1 MNFEWICVKLTNF
14 EEVEAEFLD
23 ITNKIKEALITS
35 DVNVVS
41 LVEQLCTVS
50 AVGNQKIPLFDEDA
64 FEKLESMDEFW
75 NRLKMFWSIFDYD
88 LLQFVI
94 KITECEKAQTIL
106 EEFFSRYDP
115 SVVEDVDLVLHC
127 RVEFW
132 EKSLKPILRIKIN
145 TDSCD
150 LDVLQ
155 KTKKIVVETYNL
167 QKHSLCFK
175 GVFIKEGCIELL
187 YYISKAMMMYFLQLK
202 VTDSSFAELIDYKI
216 IGLQIN
222 DRKLQIPYKTDNTT
236 VSS

>member
-1 MNFEWICVKLTNF
+1 MNFED
-14 EEVEAEFLD
+14 VEAEFLD
-23 ITNKIKEALITS
+23 VTNKIKEALISS

-50 AVGNQKIPLFDEDA
+50 AVSDQKVPLFDEDT
-64 FEKLESMDEFW
+64 FENLESVDEFW
-75 NRLKMFWSIFDYD
+75 NRLKMFYSIFDYD

-106 EEFFSRYDP
+106 EEFLSRYDL
-115 SVVEDVDLVLHC
+115 SIIEDVDLLLRC
-127 RVEFW
+127 TVEFW
-132 EKSLKPILRIKIN
+132 ENPSQPILRIKIN

-155 KTKKIVVETYNL
+155 NTKEVVLETYNL

-175 GVFIKEGCIELL
+175 GVFIKDNCIELL
-187 YYISKAMMMYFLQLK
+187 YYISKAIMMYFLQFK
-202 VTDSSFAELIDYKI
+202 VTGSSFTELIDYNI

-222 DRKLQIPYKTDNTT
+222 DHKLQIPYETDNIT
-236 VSS
+236 VSN